1 MPTLSERLAAMR
13 EKATA
18 FLKPEV
24 VLLLERHI
32 DELRNRGAKSH
43 PLQAGDAAPAFTLKD
58 LDGNLVSS
66 AEFLARGPLVVSFYR
81 GTWCPFCNEE
91 LKALNDSYE
100 NFRRLDAS
108 LLAITPQSAA
118 SASVYRSD
126 HEIRFPMLV
135 DPNADVAERFG
146 LAYSFPAY
154 LSELYRN
161 VFRNDLA
168 RINDAGTWRLP
179 IPARY
184 VIDRT
189 GTIVDADINADYRYR
204 PDPEATL
211 AVLAALTTSTGLIEN
226 GRFEVMR
233 ALEAAVRDHRAL

>member
-1 MPTLSERLAAMR
+1 MHTLSERLAAMR
-13 EKATA
+13 EKAA
-18 FLKPEV
+18 KNLKPEV
-24 VLLLERHI
+24 AELLERHI
-32 DELRNRGAKSH
+32 DELRSRDANIH
-43 PLQAGDAAPAFTLKD
+43 PLQTGDGAPAFTLQD

-66 AEFLARGPLVVSFYR
+66 AELLARGPLIVSFYR
-81 GTWCPFCNEE
+81 ATWCPFCNEE

-100 NFRRLDAS
+100 HFRRLNAS
-108 LLAITPQSAA
+108 LVAITPQSAA

-126 HEIRFPMLV
+126 HDIRFPMLD

-179 IPARY
+179 VPARY
-184 VIDRT
+184 VIDRN
-189 GTIVDADINADYRYR
+189 GSIVDVEVNADYRYR

-211 AVLAALTTSTGLIEN
+211 AVIAGLTTSAGSRQL
-226 GRFEVMR
+226 
-233 ALEAAVRDHRAL
+233 

>member
-1 MPTLSERLAAMR
+1 MPTLSERPATMR
-13 EKATA
+13 EKAATL
-18 FLKPEV
+18 LKPEV
-24 VLLLERHI
+24 VQLLERHI
-32 DELRNRGAKSH
+32 DELRSRGANIH
-43 PLQAGDAAPAFTLKD
+43 PLQTGDIAPAFTLQD
-58 LDGNLVSS
+58 LAGNLVSS
-66 AEFLARGPLVVSFYR
+66 AELLARGPLVVSFYR
-81 GTWCPFCNEE
+81 GTWCPFCNQE
-91 LKALNDSYE
+91 LQALNDSYE
-100 NFRRLDAS
+100 HFRRLSAS
-108 LLAITPQSAA
+108 IVAITPQSAP

-184 VIDRT
+184 VIGRN
-189 GTIVDADINADYRYR
+189 GTIEDADVNADYRYR

-211 AVLAALTTSTGLIEN
+211 AVIAGLTTSAGSRQL
-226 GRFEVMR
+226 
-233 ALEAAVRDHRAL
+233 